1 MPASCVISNWLKE
14 YINQDTVDLL
24 VLHVIHN
31 SFYSINSIST
41 TVGLSGIN
49 VNWLY
54 KELSVLHKKLAD
66 KLILCVYVPCGYIS
80 IFFKC
85 LYM

>member
-14 YINQDTVDLL
+14 YIYQDTVDLL

-54 KELSVLHKKLAD
+54 KELSVKLAD
-66 KLILCVYVPCGYIS
+66 KLILCACGYIS
-80 IFFKC
+80 NFLKC